1 MQLYKIN
8 EQLERLINDGA
19 LFVDT
24 ETGEVFDDKA
34 LDQLALDWD
43 TKVTNTGCLIKNMEA
58 DAVAMKNEMDALK
71 GRRERLEKRIDSLK
85 KYLSFC
91 LEGKKFH
98 SPQVDI
104 SFRKSEQVEILEG
117 CKIPDEYQKVK
128 TTYTPDKTA
137 LKQAI
142 KSGKTFDGISLVEKR
157 NIQIK

>member
-34 LDQLALDWD
+34 LDELAIDWD

-58 DAVAMKNEMDALK
+58 DAIAMKNEMDALK

-98 SPQVDI
+98 SP
-104 SFRKSEQVEILEG
+104 
-117 CKIPDEYQKVK
+117 
-128 TTYTPDKTA
+128 
-137 LKQAI
+137 
-142 KSGKTFDGISLVEKR
+142 
-157 NIQIK
+157 